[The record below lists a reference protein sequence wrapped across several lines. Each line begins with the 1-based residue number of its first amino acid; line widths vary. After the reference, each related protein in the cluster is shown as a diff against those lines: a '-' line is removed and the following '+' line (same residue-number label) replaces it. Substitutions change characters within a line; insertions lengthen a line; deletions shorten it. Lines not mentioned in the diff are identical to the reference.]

1 MRVGIIHTAGSPC
14 RCAEALTLG
23 LSALGHEYLLVNSE
37 EIEFRLPDLAH
48 SCDLVIDHTDT
59 YRGRGRFRS
68 LVRSH
73 LEAHGIAVVGSDAQA
88 CALADDKAAAKS
100 RLGAAGIPTPPGIL
114 VASGIESLPD
124 WLAPPCIL
132 KPAFEHMSRGLVLA
146 RSRDEAAA
154 RLGELLLRLKQPILV
169 ETFIPG
175 REFAVSV
182 VDGPGGL
189 EVLPPLEWKMGDGQE
204 GVLTEEFKL
213 QVIQPGS
220 HDAVRAELA
229 PGELLELE
237 ALSLAAFRALGL
249 RDYARFD
256 VRRSPGGTFYFMEAN
271 ITPSMEPEEALTL
284 SARWAGMDFPALLER
299 LLASA
304 AKRRPPASAKGVQD
318 ANIALPTGAV
328 GLRIPP
334 GVHVPPPSTIEL
346 ARLLDVRP
354 GERVLELGCGTGLLA
369 IAAAK
374 LGAGRVVA
382 VDLDGQALDAAVKNA
397 ELNGLSDRIEM
408 RAGSWYEA
416 VRAGERF
423 DVIIATP
430 PQTPGP
436 RPFGPRYGG
445 ADGAKHLLAVV
456 DGAPARLDPERGRL
470 WMVAITVANVPEVM
484 RRLRER
490 FAKVDILGETQ
501 RPFKPREYDDLDA
514 GLFEY
519 LAGLRS
525 RGISDFH
532 EAFGGEYVFRNLLI
546 RAAGV
551 REP

>member
-1 MRVGIIHTAGSPC
+1 MD
-14 RCAEALTLG
+14 
-23 LSALGHEYLLVNSE
+23 SE
-37 EIEFRLPDLAH
+37 EVEFRLADLALG
-48 SCDLVIDHTDT
+48 CDLVIDHTDT

-73 LEAHGIAVVGSDAQA
+73 LEAHGIVVVGSDAQA

-154 RLGELLLRLKQPILV
+154 RLGDLLSRLEQPILV

-189 EVLPPLEWKMGDGQE
+189 EVLPPLEWKTGDGQE
-204 GVLTEEFKL
+204 EVLTEEFKL
-213 QVIQPGS
+213 QVVQPGG
-220 HDAVRAELA
+220 HDVARAELA
-229 PGELLELE
+229 PGELRELE

-256 VRRSPGGTFYFMEAN
+256 VRRSPGGTFFFMEAN

-284 SARWAGMDFPALLER
+284 SARWAGMEFSALLER
-299 LLASA
+299 ILASA
-304 AKRRPPASAKGVQD
+304 AKRRPPATAGGVQD
-318 ANIALPTGAV
+318 ANITLPTGSV

-382 VDLDGQALDAAVKNA
+382 VDLDGKALDAAVKNA
-397 ELNGLSDRIEM
+397 GLNGFSDRIEV

-416 VRAGERF
+416 VKAGETF

-445 ADGAKHLLAVV
+445 ADGARHLLAVV
-456 DGAPARLDPERGRL
+456 EGAPACLDPDGGRL
-470 WMVAITVANVPEVM
+470 WMVAISIANIPELLAQ
-484 RRLRER
+484 LRER
-490 FAKVDILGETQ
+490 FNRVDIVGESQ
-501 RPFKPREYDDLDA
+501 RPFTPREYNELDE
-514 GLFEY
+514 GLFAY
-519 LAGLRS
+519 LESLRA

-532 EAFGGEYVFRNLLI
+532 EAFGGEYVFRNLFI
-546 RAAGV
+546 RAEGV
-551 REP
+551 KTR

>member
-1 MRVGIIHTAGSPC
+1 MRVGIIHTADSPC
-14 RCAEALTLG
+14 RCAEALTRG
-23 LSALGHEYLLVNSE
+23 LSALGHEYLLVDSE
-37 EIEFRLPDLAH
+37 EIELRIAELA
-48 SCDLVIDHTDT
+48 SRCDLVIDHTDT

-88 CALADDKAAAKS
+88 CALADDKAAAKA

-146 RSRDEAAA
+146 RDRDEAAA
-154 RLGELLLRLKQPILV
+154 RLADLLSRFAQPILV

-189 EVLPPLEWKMGDGQE
+189 EVLPPLEWKTGDGPYD
-204 GVLTEEFKL
+204 VLTEDFKL
-213 QVIQPGS
+213 QVVEPGS
-220 HDAVRAELA
+220 RDAAKAALA
-229 PGELLELE
+229 PGELRELE
-237 ALSLAAFRALGL
+237 ALSLAAFRVLGL

-256 VRRSPGGTFYFMEAN
+256 VRRSPGGTFFFMEAN
-271 ITPSMEPEEALTL
+271 VTPSMEPLEPLSL
-284 SARWAGMDFPALLER
+284 SAGWTGLDFPALLER
-299 LLASA
+299 ILATA
-304 AKRRPPASAKGVQD
+304 AKRRPPASAGLVRE
-318 ANIALPTGAV
+318 ANIALPTGTV
-328 GLRIPP
+328 GLWIPP

-374 LGAGRVVA
+374 LGAGHVVA

-397 ELNGLSDRIEM
+397 ELNGLSDRIEA

-416 VRAGERF
+416 VKAGERF

-470 WMVAITVANVPEVM
+470 WMVAITIANVPEVM

-490 FAKVDILGETQ
+490 FAKVDVMGETQ
-501 RPFKPREYDDLDA
+501 RPFTPREYDDLDP

-519 LAGLRS
+519 LDGLRS

-532 EAFGGEYVFRNLLI
+532 EAFGGEYVFRNLMI
-546 RAAGV
+546 RAAQV

>member
-14 RCAEALTLG
+14 RCAEALIGG
-23 LSALGHEYLLVNSE
+23 LSSLGHDIILVDSE
-37 EIEFRLPDLAH
+37 EVEFRLADLALG
-48 SCDLVIDHTDT
+48 CDLVIDHTDT

-73 LEAHGIAVVGSDAQA
+73 LEAHGIVVVGSDAQA

-100 RLGAAGIPTPPGIL
+100 RLGASGIPTPPGIL

-146 RSRDEAAA
+146 RSRGEAAA
-154 RLGELLLRLKQPILV
+154 RLGDLLSRLEQPILV

-189 EVLPPLEWKMGDGQE
+189 EVLPPLEWKTDGGQE
-204 GVLTEEFKL
+204 EVLTEEFKL
-213 QVIQPGS
+213 QVVQPGG
-220 HDAVRAELA
+220 HDVARAELA
-229 PGELLELE
+229 PGELRELE

-256 VRRSPGGTFYFMEAN
+256 VRRSPGGTFFFMEAN

-284 SARWAGMDFPALLER
+284 SARWAGMEFSALLER
-299 LLASA
+299 ILASA
-304 AKRRPPASAKGVQD
+304 AKRRPPATAGGVQD
-318 ANIALPTGAV
+318 ANITLPTGSV

-354 GERVLELGCGTGLLA
+354 GERALELGCGTGLLA

-382 VDLDGQALDAAVKNA
+382 VDLDGKALDAAVKNA
-397 ELNGLSDRIEM
+397 GLNGFSDRIEV

-416 VRAGERF
+416 VKAGETF

-445 ADGAKHLLAVV
+445 ADGARHLLAVV
-456 DGAPARLDPERGRL
+456 EGAPACLDPDGGRL
-470 WMVAITVANVPEVM
+470 WMVAISIANIPELLAQ
-484 RRLRER
+484 LRER
-490 FAKVDILGETQ
+490 FNRVDIVSESQ
-501 RPFKPREYDDLDA
+501 RPFTPREYNELDE
-514 GLFEY
+514 GLFAY
-519 LAGLRS
+519 LESLRA
-525 RGISDFH
+525 RGMSDFH
-532 EAFGGEYVFRNLLI
+532 EAFGGEYVFRNLFI
-546 RAAGV
+546 RAEGV
-551 REP
+551 KTR

>member
-1 MRVGIIHTAGSPC
+1 MRVGIIHTADSPC
-14 RCAEALTLG
+14 RCAEALTRG
-23 LSALGHEYLLVNSE
+23 LSALGHEYLLVDSE

-48 SCDLVIDHTDT
+48 GCDLVIDHTDT

-73 LEAHGIAVVGSDAQA
+73 LEAHEIVVVGSDAQA

-154 RLGELLLRLKQPILV
+154 RLGDLLSRLEQPILV

-189 EVLPPLEWKMGDGQE
+189 EVLPPLEWNTGDGKD

-213 QVIQPGS
+213 QVVQPGS
-220 HDAVRAELA
+220 HDVVRAELA

-256 VRRSPGGTFYFMEAN
+256 VRRSPEGTFFFMEAN

-284 SARWAGMDFPALLER
+284 SARWAGMEFTALLER
-299 LLASA
+299 ILASA
-304 AKRRPPASAKGVQD
+304 AKRRPPGSAGVAQE
-318 ANIALPTGAV
+318 ARIALPTGVV
-328 GLRIPP
+328 GLWIPP

-346 ARLLDVRP
+346 ARLIDVRP
-354 GERVLELGCGTGLLA
+354 GERVLELGCGAGLLA

-374 LGAGRVVA
+374 LGAGHVVA

-397 ELNGLSDRIEM
+397 QLNGLSDRIEV

-416 VRAGERF
+416 VKAGERF

-470 WMVAITVANVPEVM
+470 WMVAITIANVPEAM

-490 FAKVDILGETQ
+490 FAKVDVMGETQ
-501 RPFKPREYDDLDA
+501 RPFTPREYDDLDP

-519 LAGLRS
+519 LDGLRS

-546 RAAGV
+546 RAAEV

>member
-14 RCAEALTLG
+14 QCAEALTRG

-37 EIEFRLPDLAH
+37 EVEFRLPDLAH

-124 WLAPPCIL
+124 WLVPPCIL

-146 RSRDEAAA
+146 RSRDEA
-154 RLGELLLRLKQPILV
+154 RVCLGELLSRLKQPILV

-299 LLASA
+299 ILASA
-304 AKRRPPASAKGVQD
+304 AKRRPSASARGAQD

-328 GLRIPP
+328 RLRIPP

-346 ARLLDVRP
+346 ACLLDVRP

-397 ELNGLSDRIEM
+397 ERNGLSDRIEV

-416 VRAGERF
+416 VRDGERF

-470 WMVAITVANVPEVM
+470 WMVAITIANVPEVM

-490 FAKVDILGETQ
+490 FSKVDILGETQ
-501 RPFKPREYDDLDA
+501 RPFTPREYDDLDA

>member
-14 RCAEALTLG
+14 RCAEAIVRG
-23 LSALGHEYLLVNSE
+23 LSSLGHEYLLLDSE
-37 EIEFRLPDLAH
+37 EIELRMAELALR
-48 SCDLVIDHTDT
+48 CDLVIDHTDT

-68 LVRSH
+68 LVRSL
-73 LEAHGIAVVGSDAQA
+73 LESHGIAVVGSDARA
-88 CALADDKAAAKS
+88 CALADDKAAAKT
-100 RLGAAGIPTPPGIL
+100 RLAAAGIPTPPGIL
-114 VASGIESLPD
+114 AVSPTEPLPD

-146 RSRDEAAA
+146 RDNAETAVHLAD
-154 RLGELLLRLKQPILV
+154 LLLRLAQPILV
-169 ETFIPG
+169 ETFIQG

-189 EVLPPLEWKMGDGQE
+189 EVLPPLEWKTGGGPYD
-204 GVLTEEFKL
+204 VLTEDFKL
-213 QVIQPGS
+213 QVVEPGS
-220 HDAVRAELA
+220 RDAAKAELA
-229 PGELLELE
+229 PGELRELE

-256 VRRSPGGTFYFMEAN
+256 VRLSPGGTFFFMEAN
-271 ITPSMEPEEALTL
+271 VTPSMEPEEALTH
-284 SARWAGMDFPALLER
+284 SARWAGMDFPSLLER
-299 LLASA
+299 ILAQA
-304 AKRRPPASAKGVQD
+304 AKRRSPASAKGVQD
-318 ANIALPTGAV
+318 TNVTLQTGAV
-328 GLRIPP
+328 SLQIPP
-334 GVHVPPPSTIEL
+334 GVHAPPPSTVEL

-374 LGAGRVVA
+374 LGAGHVVA
-382 VDLDGQALDAAVKNA
+382 VDLDGKALDAAIGNA
-397 ELNGLSDRIEM
+397 AINGLSDRIEA

-416 VRAGERF
+416 VKAGERF

-430 PQTPGP
+430 PQTPGK

-445 ADGAKHLLAVV
+445 ADGARHLLAVV

-470 WMVAITVANVPEVM
+470 WMVAITIANIPELM

-490 FAKVDILGETQ
+490 FARVDVLGDTP
-501 RPFKPREYDDLDA
+501 RPFTPREYNELDE
-514 GLFEY
+514 GLFDY
-519 LAGLRS
+519 LASLRS

>member
-1 MRVGIIHTAGSPC
+1 MRVGIIHTASSPC
-14 RCAEALTLG
+14 QCAEALTRG
-23 LSALGHEYLLVNSE
+23 LSSLGHDFLLVDSE
-37 EIEFRLPDLAH
+37 EVEFRLADLALG
-48 SCDLVIDHTDT
+48 CDLVIDHTDT

-88 CALADDKAAAKS
+88 CALADDKAAAKTC
-100 RLGAAGIPTPPGIL
+100 LGAAGIPTPPGIL
-114 VASGIESLPD
+114 VTSGIESLPD

-146 RSRDEAAA
+146 RSREEATA
-154 RLGELLLRLKQPILV
+154 RLGDLLSRLAQPILV

-182 VDGPGGL
+182 VDGPDGL
-189 EVLPPLEWKMGDGQE
+189 EVLPPLEWKTGDGQE
-204 GVLTEEFKL
+204 EVLTEEFKL
-213 QVIQPGS
+213 QVVQPGG
-220 HDAVRAELA
+220 HDAARAELA
-229 PGELLELE
+229 PGELWELE

-271 ITPSMEPEEALTL
+271 ITPSMEPEEALAL
-284 SARWAGMDFPALLER
+284 SARWAGMEFSALLER
-299 LLASA
+299 ILATA
-304 AKRRPPASAKGVQD
+304 AKRRPPATAGGVQD
-318 ANIALPTGAV
+318 AAVILPTGSLC
-328 GLRIPP
+328 LRIPP

-382 VDLDGQALDAAVKNA
+382 VDLDGKALDATVKNVD
-397 ELNGLSDRIEM
+397 LNGFSDRIKV

-416 VRAGERF
+416 LKAGERF

-445 ADGAKHLLAVV
+445 AEGARHLLAVV
-456 DGAPARLDPERGRL
+456 EGAPARLDPQRGRL
-470 WMVAITVANVPEVM
+470 WMVAISIANIPELLAQ
-484 RRLRER
+484 LRER
-490 FAKVDILGETQ
+490 FKRVEIVGESQ
-501 RPFKPREYDDLDA
+501 RPFTPREYNELDE
-514 GLFEY
+514 GLFAY
-519 LAGLRS
+519 LESLRA
-525 RGISDFH
+525 RGMSDFH
-532 EAFGGEYVFRNLLI
+532 EAFGGEYVFRNLFI

-551 REP
+551 KTR

>member
-14 RCAEALTLG
+14 RCAEALTRG
-23 LSALGHEYLLVNSE
+23 LSSLGHDILLVDSE
-37 EIEFRLPDLAH
+37 EVEFRLADLALG
-48 SCDLVIDHTDT
+48 CDLVIDHTDT

-73 LEAHGIAVVGSDAQA
+73 LEAHGIVVVGSDAQA

-114 VASGIESLPD
+114 AASGIESLPD

-154 RLGELLLRLKQPILV
+154 RLGDLLSRLEQPILV

-189 EVLPPLEWKMGDGQE
+189 EVLPPLEWKTGDGQE
-204 GVLTEEFKL
+204 EVLTEEFKL
-213 QVIQPGS
+213 QVVQPGG
-220 HDAVRAELA
+220 HDVARAELA
-229 PGELLELE
+229 PGELRELE

-284 SARWAGMDFPALLER
+284 SARWAGMEFSALLER
-299 LLASA
+299 ILASA
-304 AKRRPPASAKGVQD
+304 AKRRPPATAGGVQD
-318 ANIALPTGAV
+318 ANITLPTGSV
-328 GLRIPP
+328 GLQIPP

-382 VDLDGQALDAAVKNA
+382 VDLDGKALDAAVKNA
-397 ELNGLSDRIEM
+397 GLNGFSDRIEV

-416 VRAGERF
+416 VKAGETF

-445 ADGAKHLLAVV
+445 ADGARHLLAVV
-456 DGAPARLDPERGRL
+456 EGAPACLDPDGGRL
-470 WMVAITVANVPEVM
+470 WMVAISIANIPELLAQ
-484 RRLRER
+484 LRER
-490 FAKVDILGETQ
+490 FNRVEIVGESQ
-501 RPFKPREYDDLDA
+501 RPFTPREYNELDE
-514 GLFEY
+514 GLFAY
-519 LAGLRS
+519 LESLRA

-532 EAFGGEYVFRNLLI
+532 EAFGGEYVFRNLFI
-546 RAAGV
+546 RAEGV
-551 REP
+551 KAR

>member
-14 RCAEALTLG
+14 QCAEALTRG
-23 LSALGHEYLLVNSE
+23 LSALGHEYLLVDSE
-37 EIEFRLPDLAH
+37 EIELHIAELDRR
-48 SCDLVIDHTDT
+48 CDLVIDHTDT

-68 LVRSH
+68 LVRSL
-73 LEAHGIAVVGSDAQA
+73 LESHAVAVVGSDARA

-146 RSRDEAAA
+146 RSLDEAAA
-154 RLGELLLRLKQPILV
+154 RLADLLSRHAQPILV

-189 EVLPPLEWKMGDGQE
+189 EVLPPLEWKTGAGQE
-204 GVLTEEFKL
+204 DLLTEEFKL
-213 QVIQPGS
+213 QVVQPGS
-220 HDAVRAELA
+220 RDASKAELP

-237 ALSLAAFRALGL
+237 ALSLAAFRAMGL

-256 VRRSPGGTFYFMEAN
+256 VRRSAGGTFFFLEAN

-284 SARWAGMDFPALLER
+284 SARWAGMEFTALLER
-299 LLASA
+299 ILASA
-304 AKRRPPASAKGVQD
+304 AKRRPPASTGVAQD
-318 ANIALPTGAV
+318 ASIALPTGAV

-374 LGAGRVVA
+374 LGAGHVVA

-397 ELNGLSDRIEM
+397 ELNGLSDRIEV

-416 VRAGERF
+416 VKAGERF

-456 DGAPARLDPERGRL
+456 EGAPARLDPERGRL
-470 WMVAITVANVPEVM
+470 WMVAITIANVPEVM

-490 FAKVDILGETQ
+490 FAKVDVMGETQ
-501 RPFKPREYDDLDA
+501 RPFTSRDYDDLDP

-519 LAGLRS
+519 LEALRA

-532 EAFGGEYVFRNLLI
+532 EAFGGEYVFRNLFI

-551 REP
+551 KTR

>member
-14 RCAEALTLG
+14 RCAEALTRG
-23 LSALGHEYLLVNSE
+23 LSALGHDFLLVDSE

-48 SCDLVIDHTDT
+48 GCDLVIDHTDT

-73 LEAHGIAVVGSDAQA
+73 LEAHGIVVVGSDAQA
-88 CALADDKAAAKS
+88 CTLADDKAAAKS
-100 RLGAAGIPTPPGIL
+100 RLGAAGIPTPPGML

-124 WLAPPCIL
+124 WLAPPLIL
-132 KPAFEHMSRGLVLA
+132 KPAFEHMSRGLALA
-146 RSRDEAAA
+146 RSREEAAA
-154 RLGELLLRLKQPILV
+154 RLGDLLSRLEQPILV

-189 EVLPPLEWKMGDGQE
+189 EVLPPLEWKTGDGKD

-213 QVIQPGS
+213 QVVQPGS
-220 HDAVRAELA
+220 HDVVRAELA

-256 VRRSPGGTFYFMEAN
+256 VRRSPEGTFFFMEAN

-284 SARWAGMDFPALLER
+284 SARWAGMEFTALLER
-299 LLASA
+299 ILASA
-304 AKRRPPASAKGVQD
+304 AKRRTPGSAGVAQETKL
-318 ANIALPTGAV
+318 ALPTGAV
-328 GLRIPP
+328 GLWIPP

-354 GERVLELGCGTGLLA
+354 GERVLELGCGAGLLA

-374 LGAGRVVA
+374 LGAGRIVA
-382 VDLDGQALDAAVKNA
+382 VDLDGQALDAAAKNA
-397 ELNGLSDRIEM
+397 ELNGLSDRIEV

-416 VRAGERF
+416 VKSGERF

-456 DGAPARLDPERGRL
+456 DGAPARLDPQRGRL
-470 WMVAITVANVPEVM
+470 WMVAITIANVPELM

-490 FAKVDILGETQ
+490 FAKVDVMGESQ
-501 RPFKPREYDDLDA
+501 RPFTPREYDDLDP

-532 EAFGGEYVFRNLLI
+532 EAFGGEYVFRILLI
-546 RAAGV
+546 RAAQV

>member
-14 RCAEALTLG
+14 RCAEALVNG
-23 LSALGHEYLLVNSE
+23 LSSLGHEYLLVDSE
-37 EIEFRLPDLAH
+37 EIELRTAELAFR
-48 SCDLVIDHTDT
+48 CDLVIDHTDT

-88 CALADDKAAAKS
+88 CALADNKAAAKS

-114 VASGIESLPD
+114 VASGIEALPD

-146 RSRDEAAA
+146 RNRAEVAA
-154 RLGELLLRLKQPILV
+154 RLGDLLSRLEQPILV

-182 VDGPGGL
+182 VDGPEGL
-189 EVLPPLEWKMGDGQE
+189 GVLPPLEWNTGDGQE
-204 GVLTEEFKL
+204 KVLTEEFKL
-213 QVIQPGS
+213 QVVQPGS
-220 HDAVRAELA
+220 RDAARAKLA
-229 PGELLELE
+229 PGELRELE
-237 ALSLAAFRALGL
+237 ALSLAAFRVLGL

-256 VRRSPGGTFYFMEAN
+256 VRLSPGGTFFFMEAN
-271 ITPSMEPEEALTL
+271 VTPSMEPEEALSQ
-284 SARWAGMDFPALLER
+284 SARWAGMEFPALLER
-299 LLASA
+299 ILASA
-304 AKRRPPASAKGVQD
+304 AKRRPPASAGGVQD
-318 ANIALPTGAV
+318 AHIILPAGAV
-328 GLRIPP
+328 RLFIPP

-346 ARLLDVRP
+346 ARILDVRP

-397 ELNGLSDRIEM
+397 ERNGLSERIEV

-416 VRAGERF
+416 VRDGERF

-445 ADGAKHLLAVV
+445 DDGAKHLLAVV
-456 DGAPARLDPERGRL
+456 DGAPSRLDPERGRL
-470 WMVAITVANVPEVM
+470 WMVAITIANVPDVM

-490 FAKVDILGETQ
+490 FTKVDVMGETQ
-501 RPFKPREYDDLDA
+501 RPFTPREYNELDE
-514 GLFEY
+514 GLFAY
-519 LAGLRS
+519 LESLRA
-525 RGISDFH
+525 RGMSDFH
-532 EAFGGEYVFRNLLI
+532 EAFGGEYVFRNLFI
-546 RAAGV
+546 RAEGV
-551 REP
+551 KAR